1 MIDNELYPIQ
11 LEELEVLNHF
21 FIKPIN
27 CNINNKTDPEQ
38 VVEALFDE
46 LLNSR
51 KKASKIIEIAK
62 SFQSYFEK
70 SAQKVK
76 ELKRDK
82 LVAIDKYES
91 TLTQL
96 EIFEK
101 TVFDNEEKI
110 EYLTNEIYDLEAAI
124 RESNKQRKEYK
135 KSYLI

>member
-11 LEELEVLNHF
+11 LEELEVLIHF

-62 SFQSYFEK
+62 SFTISP
-70 SAQKVK
+70 
-76 ELKRDK
+76 
-82 LVAIDKYES
+82 
-91 TLTQL
+91 
-96 EIFEK
+96 
-101 TVFDNEEKI
+101 
-110 EYLTNEIYDLEAAI
+110 
-124 RESNKQRKEYK
+124 
-135 KSYLI
+135 